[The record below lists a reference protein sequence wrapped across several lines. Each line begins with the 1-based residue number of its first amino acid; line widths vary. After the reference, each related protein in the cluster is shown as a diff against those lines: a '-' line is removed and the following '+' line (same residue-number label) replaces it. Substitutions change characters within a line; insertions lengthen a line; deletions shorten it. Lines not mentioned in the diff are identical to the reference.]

1 LSVEHAPHHPALK
14 HHFDSLRQ
22 QHEATSLGM
31 WVFLA
36 SEVLIFAGL
45 FLAYALYRGK
55 FPAEFAAGSAH
66 QNVWIGATNTAILLA
81 SSLTMALA
89 VRAAQLGLRSQQVL
103 FLALTLA
110 LGTAFLVI
118 KLTLEW
124 AEDYRHW
131 MVPGLRFDLGAW
143 KDPTFGR
150 RVELYFFLYFT
161 MTGLHA
167 LHMVAGMGVLAVL
180 IALARRGRFDADY
193 YSPVE
198 LTGLYWH
205 FVDVIWIFLFPLFY
219 LIATGSGH

>member
-1 LSVEHAPHHPALK
+1 LSVEHAHHPALK

-45 FLAYALYRGK
+45 FLAYAIYK
-55 FPAEFAAGSAH
+55 TTFPAEFAAGSAH
-66 QNVWIGATNTAILLA
+66 QNVWLGATNTAVLLA

-89 VRAAQLGLRSQQVL
+89 VRAAQLGVRSQQVL

-118 KLTLEW
+118 KLTFEW
-124 AEDYRHW
+124 SHDYDERL
-131 MVPGLRFDLGAW
+131 VPGLRFDLGAW
-143 KDPTFGR
+143 KDRAFGR

-180 IALARRGRFDADY
+180 IALARKGRFDPEY

-219 LIATGSGH
+219 LIGTGPGH